1 MGPWSAGPY
10 HTGYYAYTQK
20 SAFGAAPLGLVVE
33 VGQTGNTFLRATH
46 SRNSTPICAGA
57 GCFWLSCRSWYKP
70 PPGDFGVPENE
81 TAHGESSHHLNILQT
96 TKPSQL
102 TVFGNLYGLVNMTIF
117 LLVVNLLAV
126 LVCVELIRGD
136 MNDSI
141 GLNFGQLWNSFLAM
155 YQLFSSE
162 NWTNILYSTAITGI
176 SLGQVVI
183 VIIFLCSWLIFAN
196 FIMMQMFVAV
206 IHENFSVAE
215 ETKKSGSVRVKVEI
229 FPSNLVLPMQKTL
242 VQDYGVVRQHNR
254 NGASH
259 CELTAVQN
267 EETGRYLDILAKV
280 GNGNDTTENDH
291 DEHSEWKAQKAG
303 PSRNVS
309 NIAAR
314 DYEDLSQ
321 CRIPVYACTN
331 KIKIVRGI
339 VKQQHHELHSRVVHS
354 NSVRRHTSSI
364 ILPPPAGRRRSGGLK
379 TAISSAMRSQRSDDF
394 ASLEHPMLNLSYQS
408 HHVEESTNEAGGAD
422 IPDAD
427 APVPR
432 WGKKAA

>member
-1 MGPWSAGPY
+1 
-10 HTGYYAYTQK
+10 
-20 SAFGAAPLGLVVE
+20 
-33 VGQTGNTFLRATH
+33 
-46 SRNSTPICAGA
+46 
-57 GCFWLSCRSWYKP
+57 
-70 PPGDFGVPENE
+70 
-81 TAHGESSHHLNILQT
+81 
-96 TKPSQL
+96 
-102 TVFGNLYGLVNMTIF
+102 MTIF

-215 ETKKSGSVRVKVEI
+215 ETKKSKQASDYWVQHHPQRV
-229 FPSNLVLPMQKTL
+229 T
-242 VQDYGVVRQHNR
+242 HNSWTR
-254 NGASH
+254 KLNPYQRIKADLFASRIMG
-259 CELTAVQN
+259 LLDSTT
-267 EETGRYLDILAKV
+267 ETGLDILAKV

-339 VKQQHHELHSRVVHS
+339 VKQQHHISEPRKGDSLIFLRHFMIGKRRDFHNYEATSEGRYLPGDDHVLARVGNTIYYVSVGNSCEKALPLHTNRDVLTEQVTNNLCPTPALQNRDHQGPRVRVTQGYYKGTRVS
-354 NSVRRHTSSI
+354 QGYRGIVTILARR
-364 ILPPPAGRRRSGGLK
+364 
-379 TAISSAMRSQRSDDF
+379 
-394 ASLEHPMLNLSYQS
+394 
-408 HHVEESTNEAGGAD
+408 D
-422 IPDAD
+422 IPSPGVLPIVQGYRGLQIQTHTPTLKYPYPRPPGVAHTPAD
-427 APVPR
+427 PYSKTTPKDPHIR
-432 WGKKAA
+432 T